1 MSDAQKEYDR
11 LVRKRRGRKPGR
23 VNNRPIVRK
32 FASTHFTT
40 SINGQSCDVL
50 PFEFVIFMLRT
61 MVAQGHV
68 GAGEYLEE
76 LEAKYSCRDNDS
88 GATGHLVVSEPLDDA
103 TWIKKMEE
111 ENKYRQPP
119 APYLGPTPP
128 SP

>member
-11 LVRKRRGRKPGR
+11 LIRKRRGRKRGS
-23 VNNRPIVRK
+23 VNNRPIVQK

-40 SINGQSCDVL
+40 SINGQPCDVL

-76 LEAKYSCRDNDS
+76 LEAKYSRREHDS
-88 GATGHLVVSEPLDDA
+88 GAKGHLVVPEPLDNE
-103 TWIKKMEE
+103 TWIKKVEE
-111 ENKYRQPP
+111 ENKHRQPP
-119 APYLGPTPP
+119 APYVEPTPP
-128 SP
+128 CP